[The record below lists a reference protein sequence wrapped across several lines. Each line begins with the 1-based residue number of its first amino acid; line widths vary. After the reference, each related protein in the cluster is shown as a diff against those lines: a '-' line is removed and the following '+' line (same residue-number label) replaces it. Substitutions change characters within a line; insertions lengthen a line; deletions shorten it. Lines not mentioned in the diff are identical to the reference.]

1 MKVRLLCWFVMLL
14 LSHPLLAQKM
24 QKVKAEYVYY
34 APENVSL
41 EEAKRTALERAKIQA
56 IADTYGTIVSQSN
69 TTLITNKNGKTDTD
83 FLSLG
88 GSEVKGEWI
97 ETIGEPK
104 YDIAYQQETLV
115 VKVIVAG
122 RVREI
127 VSAPVDFDARVLC
140 NGTDLKFERQDF
152 REGDELYL
160 YFKSPIDGYLSVYL
174 LDKTQGVAYCLLP
187 YRSQKDGAFKIKANL
202 PYILFSEENKTSKD
216 IQIDEYTMTSNSR
229 IEHNQLYIIFSPH
242 SFVKAIDENLDYTL
256 PRILNHE
263 KFHKWLA
270 KIRKHD
276 KNMRLKIETISIMR
290 IN

>member
-115 VKVIVAG
+115 VKVAVAG

-140 NGTDLKFERQDF
+140 NGTDLKFERLDF

-216 IQIDEYTMTSNSR
+216 IQIDEYT
-229 IEHNQLYIIFSPH
+229 
-242 SFVKAIDENLDYTL
+242 
-256 PRILNHE
+256 
-263 KFHKWLA
+263 
-270 KIRKHD
+270 
-276 KNMRLKIETISIMR
+276 
-290 IN
+290 

>member
-1 MKVRLLCWFVMLL
+1 MKVRLLCWFGMLL

-69 TTLITNKNGKTDTD
+69 TTLITNKNGQTNTD

-97 ETIGEPK
+97 ETIGKPE
-104 YDIAYQQETLV
+104 YNITYQQETLV
-115 VKVIVAG
+115 VKVYIAG
-122 RVREI
+122 KIREI

-152 REGDELYL
+152 REGDDLYL
-160 YFKSPIDGYLSVYL
+160 YFKSPINGYLAVYL
-174 LDKTQGVAYCLLP
+174 LDEVQGMAYCLLP
-187 YRSQKDGAFKIKANL
+187 YRESNGQAFAIQKNR
-202 PYILFSEENKTSKD
+202 PYILFNQEAAD
-216 IQIDEYTMTSNSR
+216 YPIDEYVMTCSR
-229 IEHNQLYIIFSPH
+229 PTEYNTLYILFSPH
-242 SFVKAIDENLDYTL
+242 PFAQALSDDALRMNLPSQLTFENF
-256 PRILNHE
+256 RE
-263 KFHKWLA
+263 WLA
-270 KIRKHD
+270 DQRKSD
-276 KNMRLKIETISIMR
+276 RDMRLEIKSITIKQ
-290 IN
+290 